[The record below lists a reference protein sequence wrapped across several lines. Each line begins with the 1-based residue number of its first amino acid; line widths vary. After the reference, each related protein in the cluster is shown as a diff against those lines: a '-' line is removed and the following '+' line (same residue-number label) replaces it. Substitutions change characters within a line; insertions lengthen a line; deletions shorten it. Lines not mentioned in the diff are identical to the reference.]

1 MKHAFFIINSK
12 DKHTA
17 KCHTKPQ
24 HNKEINFWYAALHD
38 LSFMISCNKNTM
50 FQTYEA
56 NMTVIVINTY
66 FAIISKYDQNDF
78 VNFCIGLSLQ
88 QNRNIANLY

>member
-1 MKHAFFIINSK
+1 
-12 DKHTA
+12 
-17 KCHTKPQ
+17 
-24 HNKEINFWYAALHD
+24 
-38 LSFMISCNKNTM
+38 M

-66 FAIISKYDQNDF
+66 FAIINKYNQRDF

-88 QNRNIANLY
+88 QNRNKANLYLL

>member
-1 MKHAFFIINSK
+1 
-12 DKHTA
+12 
-17 KCHTKPQ
+17 
-24 HNKEINFWYAALHD
+24 
-38 LSFMISCNKNTM
+38 M

-66 FAIISKYDQNDF
+66 FAIISKYNQNDF